1 MLHTPDGACDPAR
14 TMQHSWRAPWLLT
27 LCLGCT
33 TGPGDTTDAATTG
46 TDPTTSSPTTAA
58 TTGASETTDGTTT
71 PGTTGPTGT
80 APTTAEPSTGDETG
94 TNSADPTGTT
104 GAATDATT
112 DGTTGDPLA
121 VALPPADAGLD
132 YQLGGAYPPP
142 AGVGVVSRD
151 RNEAPADGLYN
162 VCYVNGFQTQ
172 PDEQDFWLD
181 GHPGLILRDADGEP
195 VIDEDW
201 GEMLLDTRTPES
213 RAALAEIVGG
223 WIAGCGA
230 AGYQAIEID
239 NLDSYARSDGLL
251 DQDQAVA
258 FMALLSAAAHA
269 GGMAIAQKNSTELLP
284 RRAEMAT
291 DFVVSEEC
299 NHYDE
304 CDDYLDTYG
313 DAVLMIEYS
322 DADFAKGCA
331 DYPQISIVRRDLQLT
346 TPGDAEYVYDAC

>member
-1 MLHTPDGACDPAR
+1 
-14 TMQHSWRAPWLLT
+14 MQHRRHAPWWLS
-27 LCLGCT
+27 LCLACT
-33 TGPGDTTDAATTG
+33 TAPGDTTEADTTSTTGDTTTADPSTGASPTTAPDPTTG
-46 TDPTTSSPTTAA
+46 TDATTDATTTADPTTA
-58 TTGASETTDGTTT
+58 D
-71 PGTTGPTGT
+71 
-80 APTTAEPSTGDETG
+80 PTTAEPTT
-94 TNSADPTGTT
+94 ADPTT
-104 GAATDATT
+104 GEPTT
-112 DGTTGDPLA
+112 DTDDPSGDPPA
-121 VALPPADAGLD
+121 VQLPPADAGLD

-142 AGVGVVSRD
+142 RGVGVVSRD
-151 RNEAPADGLYN
+151 RNAPPADGLYN

-172 PDEQDFWLD
+172 PDEEAFWLEQ
-181 GHPGLILRDADGEP
+181 HPDLILRDENDEP

-223 WIAGCGA
+223 WISGCGA

-258 FMALLSAAAHA
+258 YMALLSAAAHA

-291 DFVVSEEC
+291 DFAVSEEC

-304 CDDYLDTYG
+304 CDDYIDTYG
-313 DAVLMIEYS
+313 DAVLMVEYS
-322 DADFAKGCA
+322 DADFDKGCA
-331 DYPQISIVRRDLQLT
+331 AYPQISIVRRDLDLT
-346 TPGDAEYVYDAC
+346 VPGEPEYVYDGC